1 MKPTLVTSNPE
12 AANQIAADE
21 VDLAALPKRVDR
33 RAGAEILTRH
43 FFPVSP
49 RTIEAWPLTVRR
61 VNGRALYETA
71 DLVAFA
77 RAKVAEA
84 PAIRGGR
91 RSGSAAA

>member
-1 MKPTLVTSNPE
+1 MKPTLVTTYPE
-12 AANQIAADE
+12 GANQSAGDD

-49 RTIEAWPLTVRR
+49 RTIEAWPLMVRR

-77 RAKVAEA
+77 RAKVTEA

-91 RSGSAAA
+91 RSGNAAA